1 MNESLITLGIF
12 VLVAL
17 VMLNAILKLIV
28 HLMSALFSKIASH
41 SRSNT

>member
-12 VLVAL
+12 VLVVL
-17 VMLNAILKLIV
+17 GTLYTLFKAITL
-28 HLMSALFSKIASH
+28 LMRAIFTKMDSH